1 MGTISFL
8 CSVFTAI
15 ISNHPTTMAN
25 ITGEGNFTTKLT
37 PVFMELPFGIVEL
50 FSALNIFLSITAS
63 LGNAL
68 ILIALRNVSIYPPSK
83 LFFRCLAVTDLCV
96 GLIVQ
101 PLYVTFL
108 LSHITDV
115 NEKVAY
121 YTSEIYNVLSWILCG
136 ISLFTSTSISV
147 DRLLALL
154 LGLRYRHVVTIKRVR
169 VVIIL
174 FWLISASIG
183 SIRFSRSDAIF
194 ILASVIVPLSL
205 VTSIFSYTRIYVK
218 VRHQQAQVNN
228 HVPSGRANGGEIP
241 LNIARYKK
249 SVSSISWVQLA
260 LVACYVPFGI
270 VLALY
275 ICGKENDVA
284 WVATLT
290 QVYFNSSL
298 NPILYCWKIR
308 EVRKAVK
315 DTLRQLLLLINYY

>member
-1 MGTISFL
+1 
-8 CSVFTAI
+8 
-15 ISNHPTTMAN
+15 MAN
-25 ITGEGNFTTKLT
+25 ITEDGNFKTKLYS
-37 PVFMELPFGIVEL
+37 PVFMELPFGIVEF

-68 ILIALRNVSIYPPSK
+68 ILIALHNVSIYPPTK

-101 PLYVTFL
+101 PLYATFL
-108 LSHITDV
+108 LYHITEE
-115 NEKVAY
+115 NENFAY
-121 YTSEIYNVLSWILCG
+121 YVSEIYNVLSWILCG
-136 ISLFTSTSISV
+136 ISLFTSTAISV
-147 DRLLALL
+147 DRLLALV
-154 LGLRYRHVVTIKRVR
+154 LGLRYRHVVTLRRVR

-174 FWLISASIG
+174 FWLIGASVG
-183 SIRFSRSDAIF
+183 SIRFSRSGIIF
-194 ILASVIVPLSL
+194 ILASIIVPLSL
-205 VTSIFSYTRIYVK
+205 VASIFCYTRIYFR

-228 HVPSGRANGGEIP
+228 HVAQGRANGGGIP

-275 ICGKENDVA
+275 VCGTGNDVA

-290 QVYFNSSL
+290 LVYFNSSL

-315 DTLRQLLLLINYY
+315 DTLRQLLLLIN